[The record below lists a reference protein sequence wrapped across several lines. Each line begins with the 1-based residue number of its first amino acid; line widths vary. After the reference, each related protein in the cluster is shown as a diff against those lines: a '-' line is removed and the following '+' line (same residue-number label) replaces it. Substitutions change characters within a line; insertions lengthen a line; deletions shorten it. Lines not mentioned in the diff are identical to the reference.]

1 MRLLPGPASAFGV
14 LVVPFGRQGI
24 EGVKAALLNQ
34 KGALLRQPA
43 ALLRGQRGREGT
55 LGGAS
60 SRAAGNIHQIWCKA
74 RPYPPPLV

>member
-1 MRLLPGPASAFGV
+1 MRPLPGPTSAFGL

-24 EGVKAALLNQ
+24 EGVKAALMNQ

-43 ALLRGQRGREGT
+43 ALLRGQRGREGA

-60 SRAAGNIHQIWCKA
+60 GGAVGNIHQIWCKA
-74 RPYPPPLV
+74 RPYPPLLV